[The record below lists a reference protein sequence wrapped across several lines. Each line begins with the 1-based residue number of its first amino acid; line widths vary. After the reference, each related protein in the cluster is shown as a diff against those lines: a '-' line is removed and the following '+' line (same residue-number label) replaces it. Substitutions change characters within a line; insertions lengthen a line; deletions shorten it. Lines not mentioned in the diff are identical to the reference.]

1 MTIEKVP
8 PIPLSGA
15 FWDNDREAEPGA
27 LSKRSRIG
35 LFGIGLVDSPEAARR
50 AAEHFLA
57 QQVEA
62 ILLYIATYALSSTVL
77 PVAQRTR
84 VPIVVLNLQP
94 VPAIAY
100 ERFNSLGD
108 RGVMTGEWLA
118 QCQACCGPEIANVF
132 NVCGI
137 VYILV
142 TGCVEAFPG

>member
-62 ILLYIATYALSSTVL
+62 ILLYIATYALSS
-77 PVAQRTR
+77 
-84 VPIVVLNLQP
+84 IVVLNLQP